1 MATGIACRPLE
12 LSHHNDNLEVAALKL
27 SPEHFPLPYSLR
39 EPVMQRY
46 GQSQA
51 PGEDQSMPLEE
62 LLDHLQSIDDFQLSP
77 LDAVSAQLES
87 IGDPTQPTP
96 EQHATLSWVDSAFND
111 WQTRYTLAQPLAQ
124 SLQRLRPLAGALS
137 LHNSSFY
144 QPGAHPFHQLLDQV
158 VTCAIG
164 WQPDLGRAGVA
175 LEQQIEQAVNESLA
189 WFSNRNTDLA
199 AISAAF
205 AQNSERDRSRAL
217 RMAQR
222 VAETELG
229 QTRAADARQQATQMI
244 NDCLA
249 QFKAPESIGEFLKG
263 PWFASAQL
271 VMLKFGEESE
281 QWKKMCA
288 TTHTLLDSMQTP
300 EDAPENRRQHIFEV
314 VTQIPKDLKRLL
326 LSLQH
331 DSEAI
336 NDAVGEIEFAHLRVL
351 RQQPLEL
358 ETIAPLPL
366 PDAVAPKGENSR
378 ADTLRSIKAGQWF
391 LIDNADDKPVRAQ
404 LSLNMPQQQ
413 KLLFTNHAGLK
424 VLLLDYDNFVN
435 LLTQRKVTKLQQNA
449 GFSTCLARAAGIET
463 LEQLESAAGSAQAAA
478 VLPGEPPPPPSP
490 PPPPP
495 PQPAPAP
502 IPEPA
507 PIPGPAAE
515 PGSPP
520 AQGKDTHAEGLAAD
534 LPIGAWLGFHD
545 GETPLLAKV
554 ALHDPTSD
562 MYVFVNRE
570 GVKIREISRTQ
581 LLELMQQDLVDII
594 ETRSSFRNQVSHIR
608 DPDPLDTQEN

>member
-1 MATGIACRPLE
+1 MAPGITYRPLE
-12 LSHHNDNLEVAALKL
+12 LSHRNDNLEVAALKL

-39 EPVMQRY
+39 EPVMQSY
-46 GQSQA
+46 GHSQTL
-51 PGEDQSMPLEE
+51 GEDQNMPLEE
-62 LLDHLQSIDDFQLSP
+62 LLDHLQRVDDFQLSP
-77 LDAVSAQLES
+77 LDAVLAQLES

-96 EQHATLSWVDSAFND
+96 EQHATLSWVDSAFKD
-111 WQTRYTLAQPLAQ
+111 WQTRYSLAQPLAQ

-144 QPGAHPFHQLLDQV
+144 QPGVHPLHQLLDQV
-158 VTCAIG
+158 VSCAIG

-189 WFSNRNTDLA
+189 WFSDRNTDLA

-205 AQNSERDRSRAL
+205 AHNSERDRKRAL

-222 VAETELG
+222 VTETELG
-229 QTRAADARQQATQMI
+229 QTRAADARQQAAQMI
-244 NDCLA
+244 NDSLA
-249 QFKAPESIGEFLKG
+249 QFQAPESIGEFLKG

-271 VMLKFGEESE
+271 IMLKFGEESE
-281 QWKKMCA
+281 QWQKMCA

-300 EDAPENRRQHIFEV
+300 ENAPENRRQQIFEV

-336 NDAVGEIEFAHLRVL
+336 NDAVGMIEFAHLRVL

-366 PDAVAPKGENSR
+366 PDAVAPPGENSR

-391 LIDNADDKPVRAQ
+391 LIDNTDDQPLRAQ

-435 LLTQRKVTKLQQNA
+435 LLTQRKVTKLHQNA
-449 GFSTCLARAAGIET
+449 GFSICLARAAGIET
-463 LEQLESAAGSAQAAA
+463 LEQAESAAGSAQATA

-490 PPPPP
+490 PP
-495 PQPAPAP
+495 APAP

-507 PIPGPAAE
+507 PE
-515 PGSPP
+515 SVSPP
-520 AQGKDTHAEGLAAD
+520 PSGSDAVDLAAD
-534 LPIGAWLGFHD
+534 LPMGAWLGFHD

-554 ALHDPTSD
+554 ALHDPVSD
-562 MYVFVNRE
+562 IYVFVNRE
-570 GVKIREISRTQ
+570 GVKMREISKTQ
-581 LLELMQQDLVDII
+581 LLALIQQDLVDII
-594 ETRSSFRNQVSHIR
+594 ETRSSFRNQVSEIR

>member
-1 MATGIACRPLE
+1 VE
-12 LSHHNDNLEVAALKL
+12 LPHHHDHLEVAALKL
-27 SPEHFPLPYSLR
+27 SPEHFPLPHSLR

-51 PGEDQSMPLEE
+51 PGEDQTMPLGE
-62 LLDHLQSIDDFQLSP
+62 LLDHLQSIDDFQLAP
-77 LDAVSAQLES
+77 LDAVLALLES

-96 EQHATLSWVDSAFND
+96 EQHATLSWVDSAFKD
-111 WQTRYTLAQPLAQ
+111 WETRYSLAQPLAQ
-124 SLQRLRPLAGALS
+124 SLRRLRPLVAALA
-137 LHNSSFY
+137 LNDSSFY
-144 QPGAHPFHQLLDQV
+144 QPGIHPLHQLLDQV

-175 LEQQIEQAVNESLA
+175 LEQPIEQAVNDALA
-189 WFSNRNTDLA
+189 WFPNRNTDLA
-199 AISAAF
+199 AVSTEF
-205 AQNSERDRSRAL
+205 AHTGERDRSRAL

-229 QTRAADARQQATQMI
+229 QARAAAARQQAAQLI
-244 NDCLA
+244 NDSLA
-249 QFKAPESIGEFLKG
+249 QFQAPESIGEFLKG

-271 VMLKFGEESE
+271 VMLKFGGESE
-281 QWKKMCA
+281 QWQKMCE

-300 EDAPENRRQHIFEV
+300 DDAADNRRQHIFEV

-331 DSEAI
+331 DSDAI
-336 NDAVGEIEFAHLRVL
+336 NDAVGMIEFAHLRVL

-366 PDAVAPKGENSR
+366 PDKATPPAENSR

-391 LIDNADDKPVRAQ
+391 LIDNADGKPQRAQ
-404 LSLNMPQQQ
+404 LSLNMPEQQ

-424 VLLLDYDNFVN
+424 VLLLDYNDFVQ

-449 GFSTCLARAAGIET
+449 GFSSCLARAAGIET
-463 LEQLESAAGSAQAAA
+463 LEQLQAAGGSVHTAAA
-478 VLPGEPPPPPSP
+478 LPGELSP
-490 PPPPP
+490 PPAPTRA
-495 PQPAPAP
+495 PAPAP
-502 IPEPA
+502 APEPEPEPEPEPVSPLPLA
-507 PIPGPAAE
+507 DTSPAV
-515 PGSPP
+515 
-520 AQGKDTHAEGLAAD
+520 DLAID
-534 LPIGAWLGFHD
+534 LPMGSWLGFHD

-554 ALHDPTSD
+554 ALHDPASD
-562 MYVFVNRE
+562 MYIFVNRE
-570 GVKIREISRTQ
+570 GVKMREISQTQ
-581 LLELMQQDLVDII
+581 LLALMQQDLVDIL
-594 ETRSSFRNQVSHIR
+594 ETRSSFRSQVSQIR